1 MADGRE
7 EHVWSNHAQEHR
19 AIKEYKIPDDQVMRK
34 WALSYLGENAR
45 VVDYGCGSGLWKDL
59 FRGFAYEGL
68 DQNPEMI
75 KVAQDRY
82 PEEAYRFR
90 VTQWDKIP
98 LPDASVDCVFTSS
111 VIQHNTHE
119 HKRRILTE
127 FQRIVKPGG
136 FYIMT
141 ENTFRPDNYQQH
153 PVLGQEPVFRP
164 DMEDG
169 YSFTAQGWNAF
180 IQEFGFRPVA
190 YSHPSEYIFQR
201 I

>member
-7 EHVWSNHAQEHR
+7 QHIWSHHAGEHKD
-19 AIKEYKIPDDQVMRK
+19 IKEYKIPDDQVMRK
-34 WALSYLGENAR
+34 WLTSYVAEKGR
-45 VVDYGCGSGLWKDL
+45 VVDYGCGSGLWKDM
-59 FRGFAYEGL
+59 FRGYSYEGL

-82 PEEAYRFR
+82 PEEAFRFR
-90 VTQWDKIP
+90 LTQWDKIP
-98 LPDASVDCVFTSS
+98 LPDQSVDCVFTSS

-119 HKRRILTE
+119 HKRKILAE
-127 FQRIVKPGG
+127 FQRILKPGG

-141 ENTFRPDNYQQH
+141 ENTFRPDNYGTH
-153 PVLGQEPVFRP
+153 PTLGQEPFRN

-169 YSFTAQGWNAF
+169 YSFTAQGWAQF
-180 IQEFGFRPVA
+180 LQEAGFRPIA